1 MKKNTFIIIGA
12 GIAGL
17 SAAISLKNIGIE
29 ALVVEGSKEIRPIGA
44 GLSLAANAMDALRYL
59 KISEEVIKNGRE
71 LASFTLFDKE
81 GKVIKSISTQP
92 SKLETTVN
100 NFTIHRAKLHSVLL
114 SKISPE
120 NILTGKRSV
129 SMSKTPEGIEI
140 TMEDGTTLLTQ
151 YLIVAEGIH
160 SPLRKVIT
168 SEASIRYSGYTCW
181 RGITDNT
188 ELNISETSETLGKEG
203 RFGIVPLA
211 DHQIYWF
218 ACKNSDR
225 ENSVFKNFTLEDLA
239 SNFKDYRQPIV
250 KIINATP
257 PENLIW
263 GDICDIKPLQKF
275 AYGNVVLIGDAAHAT
290 TPNMGQGA
298 CMAIEDA
305 VILANCLEKNS
316 HVAEAFK
323 SFEKRRLG
331 RTHKIVNDSWRLGKV
346 AQLENNFL
354 AALRNLVF
362 RLMPQKLYERQL
374 KAVYQVDLD

>member
-1 MKKNTFIIIGA
+1 MKKNAFVIMGA

-17 SAAISLKNIGIE
+17 SAAIALRNIGIE
-29 ALVVEGSKEIRPIGA
+29 ALVVEGSKEIRPVGA
-44 GLSLAANAMDALRYL
+44 GLSLAANAMEALRHL

-71 LASFTLFDKE
+71 LASFTLFDKK
-81 GKVIKSISTQP
+81 GNAIKSVSTQP
-92 SKLETTVN
+92 TKSKTNVK
-100 NFTIHRAKLHSVLL
+100 NFTIHRAKLHAVLL

-129 SMSKTPEGIEI
+129 NMSKTPEGIEI
-140 TMEDGTTLLTQ
+140 TMEDGSTLLTH

-160 SPLRKVIT
+160 SPLRKAIT
-168 SEASIRYSGYTCW
+168 SEAMVRYAGYTCW
-181 RGITDNT
+181 RGIADNT
-188 ELNISETSETLGKEG
+188 ALNISETSETLGKEG

-211 DHQIYWF
+211 NNQIYWF

-225 ENSVFKNFTLEDLA
+225 ENAFFKNFTVENLV
-239 SNFKDYRQPIV
+239 SNFKDYHQPIV
-250 KIINATP
+250 KILNATP
-257 PENLIW
+257 PGSLIW
-263 GDICDIKPLQKF
+263 GDICDINPLQKF
-275 AYGNVVLIGDAAHAT
+275 AYGNIVLIGDAAHAT

-316 HVAEAFK
+316 CVTEAFK

-331 RTHKIVNDSWRLGKV
+331 RTHKIVNDSWRLGKI

-354 AALRNLVF
+354 ASLRNIAF
-362 RLMPQKLYERQL
+362 RLMPQRLYERQME
-374 KAVYQVDLD
+374 AVYQVNLD